1 MSNMVKHVGKFGEKP
16 CVVIFRELPNDQDHC
31 LIVQTDSLERIM
43 HDDLMAVVT
52 SAEAQTSNDISQVLH
67 RRQFSDGSNMLST
80 LHYSKRLQKVPVSL
94 VWLVP
99 TPGQSVPLEAVNAE
113 LRKINAGYVPPKTD
127 EAHLAQSAKPAT
139 PTPENNSVAQNLL
152 FQAKLM
158 EEDAQSM
165 LREAQSKIQEAYRLD
180 PSLMPQDQAKTAPT
194 KVKDTTKKT
203 GRTTKKTSAN
213 K

>member
-1 MSNMVKHVGKFGEKP
+1 MSTLLKHVGKYGEKP
-16 CVVIFRELPNDQDHC
+16 CVIIFRELPNDPDNC
-31 LIVQTDSLERIM
+31 LIVQTETLERVM
-43 HDDLMAVVT
+43 HDDLMTVVT
-52 SAEAQTSNDISQVLH
+52 SVEAQSANDISQVLH

-80 LHYSKRLQKVPVSL
+80 LHYSKRLQRVPVNL

-113 LRKINAGYVPPKTD
+113 LRKINSGYVPPKTD
-127 EAHLAQSAKPAT
+127 ESHLNQQPKPVEAT
-139 PTPENNSVAQNLL
+139 QENLSTAQNLL

-165 LREAQSKIQEAYRLD
+165 MREAQSKMAEAYRLD
-180 PSLMPQDQAKTAPT
+180 PSLRPVVAETSKEPQ
-194 KVKDTTKKT
+194 VKESKKPS
-203 GRTTKKTSAN
+203 RSSKKSAVN